1 MQEALDEMIALR
13 RMIQNLL
20 GTFEPRLTKDKDAVS
35 NRGHLH
41 PIKRNIGVVG
51 DPGGCAPDYVL
62 YCNVLCDIK
71 YI

>member
-20 GTFEPRLTKDKDAVS
+20 GTFEPRLTKDKDEVS

-41 PIKRNIGVVG
+41 PIKRNIGACWG
-51 DPGGCAPDYVL
+51 PQRLRSRLRFVL
-62 YCNVLCDIK
+62 QCTL
-71 YI
+71 